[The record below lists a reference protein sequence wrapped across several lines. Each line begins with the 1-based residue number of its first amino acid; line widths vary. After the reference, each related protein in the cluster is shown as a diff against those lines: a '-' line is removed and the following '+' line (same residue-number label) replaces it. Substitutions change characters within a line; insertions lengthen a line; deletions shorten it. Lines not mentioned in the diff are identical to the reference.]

1 KTEASQPAPA
11 ACERQNKNVEEK
23 SSGVVPVDATAPA
36 APSEKVEVDGMAHER
51 DSEAEVE
58 DKVANKL
65 NTELKELLME
75 ARRSEERYDCIK
87 LEIDTLRDL
96 NRSRSGLI
104 DEAKK
109 LVHALR
115 EELLDKEI
123 SLRQNEKEQ
132 LELDLRLIDDDARF
146 IEEELT
152 RLQTRAE
159 KAQAEA
165 DAKFI
170 RDELAKLKAGEED
183 VEDEEDVSGEDEEYE
198 ESSSEADEDEE
209 EEEESYEFE
218 EDDGSSG
225 LDDNSE
231 VAVRKNR
238 EQFFEMMMELEQL
251 KMEAQAADQLDKLA
265 DALKKDESKRL
276 KAFEDKLKH
285 REEHQ
290 NENDKA
296 REKDI
301 WYFLLSSATMMF
313 SCESLILLLT
323 GILVEAELEVTNPR
337 GYDIEDTGYCM
348 VDAGSKGTAVFELEE
363 VVQPVPISRVALGEI
378 PSPKVKKPAS
388 VDITVEAVIETR
400 HAAADGDVGTVARP
414 EPMGITGATGDPP
427 SPVGDGVLAEEV
439 ASQGEFEP
447 ERKRVNPWK
456 PAVRLVHL

>member
-1 KTEASQPAPA
+1 MFPPPAQHYPPAVSNSVPPTPGAGSEPAVFWPSLFPAPMLVIPRTPFTTYPPPRPTVRVESMESVTTVVESIGDADAQRSQGLSDRTVVKTEASQPAPA

-123 SLRQNEKEQ
+123 SLRQLQNEKEQ

-231 VAVRKNR
+231 V
-238 EQFFEMMMELEQL
+238 
-251 KMEAQAADQLDKLA
+251 
-265 DALKKDESKRL
+265 
-276 KAFEDKLKH
+276 
-285 REEHQ
+285 
-290 NENDKA
+290 
-296 REKDI
+296 
-301 WYFLLSSATMMF
+301 
-313 SCESLILLLT
+313 
-323 GILVEAELEVTNPR
+323 
-337 GYDIEDTGYCM
+337 
-348 VDAGSKGTAVFELEE
+348 
-363 VVQPVPISRVALGEI
+363 
-378 PSPKVKKPAS
+378 
-388 VDITVEAVIETR
+388 
-400 HAAADGDVGTVARP
+400 
-414 EPMGITGATGDPP
+414 
-427 SPVGDGVLAEEV
+427 
-439 ASQGEFEP
+439 
-447 ERKRVNPWK
+447 
-456 PAVRLVHL
+456 